1 MSDSPLYARHRETL
15 ERAVQAISERSYW
28 SAYPESI
35 KPYGPTAVE
44 DGKAAY
50 ESRLGAAYAL
60 DTPGA
65 DGTTGGERSPY
76 GPELG
81 VTYPHVGDIDAL
93 FAAATA
99 ALPAWRDAGADTRAG
114 VCLEILARLNARSV
128 EIALA
133 AQHTTGQAFGMAFQA
148 AGPHAQDRGL
158 EAVAYAYAEM
168 TRHPREATWEKP
180 GKAPI
185 TMTTSV
191 RIAPRGVA
199 LVVGCNTFPTWNGYP
214 GLFAS
219 LVTGNPVVV
228 KPHPRAV
235 LPLAITVEVC
245 QEVLR
250 EAGFDPHLVV
260 LAPEAPGE
268 GLASVLALRPE
279 VRVIDFTGSSAY
291 GEWLERHA
299 HQAQVYTEKAG
310 VNVVVVDSTDD
321 LRGMTGNLAFSLSL
335 YSGQMCTTPQ
345 NILVPRGGIE
355 TDEGHKSFD
364 EVAAAIG
371 TAVEKLLADDARAT
385 ALLGAVVNDN
395 VLERIERAPSYGR
408 VVLESRAVKHPEY
421 ADATVRTPVIVA
433 LDATDESV
441 YTSEHFGPISFVIAT
456 ESTEDSLRILKRT
469 VSEHGAITASVY
481 SRSPDVIAAAQDAA
495 LDAGVALSENLTSAV
510 YVNQSAAFSDFHAT
524 GANPAAN
531 SALTDGAFV
540 AGRFRVIQS
549 RRHVAPA
556 S

>member
-1 MSDSPLYARHRETL
+1 MSDHPLYARHRETL

-50 ESRLGAAYAL
+50 ESRLGTAYAL

-65 DGTTGGERSPY
+65 DGMTGGERSPY

-93 FAAATA
+93 FAATTA
-99 ALPAWRDAGADTRAG
+99 ALPAWRDAGADARAG

-185 TMTTSV
+185 TMTKSF

-250 EAGFDPHLVV
+250 EADSTRTSSCSRPRRRARGSRRCWHAARGPPHRLHRLVGLRRV
-260 LAPEAPGE
+260 AGAARAPGPGLHRE
-268 GLASVLALRPE
+268 GRRQRRRRRLDGRPAGDDRQPRVLPVAL
-279 VRVIDFTGSSAY
+279 
-291 GEWLERHA
+291 L
-299 HQAQVYTEKAG
+299 
-310 VNVVVVDSTDD
+310 
-321 LRGMTGNLAFSLSL
+321 
-335 YSGQMCTTPQ
+335 GQMCTTPQ

-469 VSEHGAITASVY
+469 VSEHGAITAAVY
-481 SRSPDVIAAAQDAA
+481 STSPDVIAAAQDAA

-556 S
+556 G

>member
-1 MSDSPLYARHRETL
+1 MSDHPLYARHRETL

-50 ESRLGAAYAL
+50 ESRLGTAYAL

-65 DGTTGGERSPY
+65 DGMTGGERSPY

-93 FAAATA
+93 FAATTA
-99 ALPAWRDAGADTRAG
+99 ALPAWRDAGADARAG

-185 TMTTSV
+185 TMTKSF

-235 LPLAITVEVC
+235 LPLAITVEV
-245 QEVLR
+245 LPGGAAR
-250 EAGFDPHLVV
+250 GGFDPHLVV

-268 GLASVLALRPE
+268 GLASVLACGPRSASSTSPARRPTASGWSGTRTRPRSTPRRPASTSSSSTRRRPAGDDRQP
-279 VRVIDFTGSSAY
+279 RVLPVA
-291 GEWLERHA
+291 L
-299 HQAQVYTEKAG
+299 
-310 VNVVVVDSTDD
+310 
-321 LRGMTGNLAFSLSL
+321 L
-335 YSGQMCTTPQ
+335 GQMCTTPQ
-345 NILVPRGGIE
+345 NILVPR
-355 TDEGHKSFD
+355 TASRPTR
-364 EVAAAIG
+364 G
-371 TAVEKLLADDARAT
+371 TSPSTRWRRPSGPPPRSCWATTPERPRCSAPSSTRRAGAHRARA
-385 ALLGAVVNDN
+385 VV
-395 VLERIERAPSYGR
+395 RPRGP
-408 VVLESRAVKHPEY
+408 ESRAVKHPDFP
-421 ADATVRTPVIVA
+421 DATVRTPVIVA
-433 LDATDESV
+433 LDAGDEAV
-441 YTSEHFGPISFVIAT
+441 YTSEHFGRSPSSSRPT
-456 ESTEDSLRILKRT
+456 RPS
-469 VSEHGAITASVY
+469 TAST
-481 SRSPDVIAAAQDAA
+481 SC
-495 LDAGVALSENLTSAV
+495 AG
-510 YVNQSAAFSDFHAT
+510 
-524 GANPAAN
+524 P
-531 SALTDGAFV
+531 
-540 AGRFRVIQS
+540 
-549 RRHVAPA
+549 
-556 S
+556 